1 MVQASFPIWRQV
13 LFVFLSGGGGGGGFT
28 ANLTKRYVES
38 DQQQDLP
45 TIGSDVHLNFASYW
59 QKLLMLSPDY
69 PVIQVYFEP

>member
-1 MVQASFPIWRQV
+1 MVQASFPVWRQV
-13 LFVFLSGGGGGGGFT
+13 LFFFFFFFFFFFT

-45 TIGSDVHLNFASYW
+45 TIGSDFHLNFARYW

-69 PVIQVYFEP
+69 TVIQVYFEP